1 MNYKELYNRILTLI
15 TSPAKAWN
23 DVCLEEDRSKV
34 MNAFVYPLIGFCGL
48 AVFIGIFIGN
58 TADASET
65 FQVAMK
71 RCCTTA
77 VSLFGGFFL
86 ASYLS
91 NLIGR
96 NMLGKADNIE
106 LNRQLVGYA
115 MVVIFVLEIISGLFT
130 LSILHWILQFYTVF
144 VVYEGARILMQIEE
158 KDLTRFSLIISII
171 IIVCP
176 AIISTVFNKF
186 I

>member
-1 MNYKELYNRILTLI
+1 MSYKDLFKRLFRILAN
-15 TSPAKAWN
+15 PKKAWTEITVESPRR
-23 DVCLEEDRSKV
+23 DVL
-34 MNAFVYPLIGFCGL
+34 ATFVYPLIALCGL
-48 AVFIGIFIGN
+48 AVLLSAFMHDGL
-58 TADASET
+58 
-65 FQVAMK
+65 K
-71 RCCTTA
+71 REVYQPALMDMLSCCIA
-77 VSLFGGFFL
+77 LFGGFFL

-144 VVYEGARILMQIEE
+144 VVYEGARILMQIDE